1 MGLIKGIK
9 KKITNKLNN
18 KTFST
23 YEEALRFCEVRTKG
37 AYESI
42 LLSNYRFKKTNN
54 YINSGG
60 NLLVAPSVPIL
71 MFAINYY
78 LKKEN
83 SKPPEFIDFGG
94 ACGETLILLS
104 KIFSSEI
111 YKKSWIIE
119 SPQMVKESKSWEF
132 VKRIKYSSNLK
143 EIIHNNNIDIFFTSG
158 CIQCLKNPYEIIS
171 QVAESNI
178 PIVALTRNNF
188 SSKKEIRAQM
198 SYLSENGIG
207 PHLTEYENK
216 AIYYPITSIKKSRVI
231 DLFLKNGYSIL
242 IGSKKEYKLK
252 NSSQEDDL
260 IFSKI

>member
-23 YEEALRFCEVRTKG
+23 YEEALKYCEVRTKG
-37 AYESI
+37 AYESV
-42 LLSNYRFKKTNN
+42 LLSKYRFKKTNN
-54 YINSGG
+54 FLNNGG
-60 NLLVAPSVPIL
+60 NLLVAPSVPLL

-78 LKKEN
+78 LKKDN
-83 SKPPEFIDFGG
+83 SKTPEFIDFGG

-132 VKRIKYSSNLK
+132 VKDIKYSSNLK
-143 EIIHNNNIDIFFTSG
+143 EIITNNNVDIFFTSG
-158 CIQCLKNPYEIIS
+158 CIQCLKNPFEIIS

-188 SSKKEIRAQM
+188 SSNTEIKAQM

-207 PHLTEYENK
+207 PHLTEYENNE
-216 AIYYPITSIKKSRVI
+216 IYYPITSIKKSRVI
-231 DLFLKNGYSIL
+231 DLFVRNGYSIL
-242 IGSKKEYKLK
+242 VGSRKEYELK
-252 NSSQEDDL
+252 NSNKEEDL